1 MTTFKCLFLLVIF
14 ILVMDKMF
22 GDDSITII
30 LIQIYIGRS
39 LNTLSS
45 VSKNL
50 MTDKIIIELTYISLK

>member
-39 LNTLSS
+39 LNTLPS

-50 MTDKIIIELTYISLK
+50 MTINLLLNWFIYR